1 MKKKPGFYGQM
12 LSLAIPIA
20 LQNMLASSAHL
31 VDTAMVTRLGNVAVS
46 AVGVA
51 GRWNLFMNVV
61 LFGFCSG
68 SAVLISQY
76 WGAKEEHNIRRTY
89 GLALFF
95 SLIFAT
101 LYTVAGLMFPREM
114 MSAFTNEKAVID
126 AGAEYLR
133 IAVLNTLPLTYAM
146 VTCGARRATEDVKT
160 PLLVSGVSVVVN
172 TFFNYAYI
180 YGHFG
185 MPELGV
191 RGAAVGTVLSGIA
204 QLILTLAFGGAQKHF
219 TFAPLKEL
227 FSFNRKFVGLYM
239 KIAAPVLLNETLW
252 VIGFNLYSVIYAHQG
267 SENYAGYTVFDS
279 VEQLTFVFFVGICNA
294 CAIMTG
300 KAVGESG
307 PEKAFTVARK
317 YLRIMPL
324 VALIVGGLLIAI
336 RWPVINLLHVET
348 RYAATLAADILL
360 FFGCWSSIR
369 QIPYL
374 CIVGIF
380 RAGGDTRIGLLLDVG
395 FTLCWG
401 VPVTAALAYWFK
413 VPFFW
418 LVCGTFMAEDLLKT
432 PFCLWYF
439 YSKRWIRQLAGAPQP
454 VNKNLPEA

>member
-1 MKKKPGFYGQM
+1 MEKRPGFYRQM
-12 LSLAIPIA
+12 LALAGPIA

-51 GRWNLFMNVV
+51 GRWSLFMNII

-76 WGAKEEHNIRRTY
+76 WGAKEEEKIRRTY
-89 GLALFF
+89 GLALIF
-95 SLIFAT
+95 SLAVAV
-101 LYTVAGLMFPREM
+101 LYTAAGLMFPREM
-114 MSAFTNEKAVID
+114 MRLFTSEQAVIE
-126 AGAEYLR
+126 AGAQYLR

-146 VTCGARRATEDVKT
+146 VTCGARRATEDVHV
-160 PLLVSGVSVVVN
+160 PLIVSGVSVVVN
-172 TFFNYAYI
+172 TFFNYCLI
-180 YGHFG
+180 YGHLG
-185 MPELGV
+185 MPELGL
-191 RGAAVGTVLSGIA
+191 RGAAVATVFSGIS
-204 QLILTLAFGGAQKHF
+204 QMILTALYGGAQKHF
-219 TFAPLKEL
+219 TFAPLRQL
-227 FSFNRKFVGLYM
+227 LSFDRRFIMTYL

-267 SENYAGYTVFDS
+267 SENYAGYTVYDS
-279 VEQLTFVFFVGICNA
+279 VEQLSFVFFVGVCNA

-300 KAVGESG
+300 KAVGEG
-307 PEKAFTVARK
+307 GRDRAFQMARR

-324 VALIVGGLLIAI
+324 LAVVVGGLLIAI
-336 RWPVINLLHVET
+336 RWPVIRLLDVET
-348 RYAATLAADILL
+348 EYAAKMAADILL
-360 FFGCWSSIR
+360 FYGIWAPIR

-395 FTLCWG
+395 FTLFWG
-401 VPVTAALAYWFK
+401 VPVTAALAYWLK
-413 VPFFW
+413 VPFLW
-418 LVCGTFMAEDLLKT
+418 LVCGTFIAEDCAKT

-439 YSKRWIRQLAGAPQP
+439 YSKRWIRQLTGAAGVPEEI
-454 VNKNLPEA
+454 LPDT